1 MKISSRVIIVAMAA
15 TIAVGCNQNI
25 EQDNHLNFVL
35 DCNFDAMVG
44 DTAYLKVV
52 REGGYEFV
60 DSSRV
65 DAKGHFDLE
74 GSISKP
80 DFYILHFASNLNK
93 QITLIPDTSQH
104 IVLNAH
110 GTNYDDEYEVTGSP
124 ESESVCS
131 LVRTLCRTRMVCDS
145 LGKIF
150 RENLG
155 ASNLAGIKQV
165 LDSVYWKR
173 RKEQRKFSE
182 DFIKNN
188 PNSLAQIVCLSQ
200 YVAPRN
206 PVFDPSA
213 DYEIYKGVSDRLL
226 ALYPDNLHTRRLV
239 SYVDKIK
246 LSVQDGGKVSDMPAV
261 GSTAHNV
268 ALRGINGDT
277 VRLSSMKGKFILLDF
292 CASWSNVSAANTE
305 NLLKLYTRYK
315 GSNLAIYQVYLEESR
330 SAWVKY
336 VKENKIPW
344 TTASSVS
351 LWNCQAAQAYGVT
364 SLPATFLIYP
374 DFTIQGVNM
383 TADKLD
389 AQLSEVLTKTSKKK

>member
-1 MKISSRVIIVAMAA
+1 
-15 TIAVGCNQNI
+15 
-25 EQDNHLNFVL
+25 
-35 DCNFDAMVG
+35 
-44 DTAYLKVV
+44 
-52 REGGYEFV
+52 
-60 DSSRV
+60 
-65 DAKGHFDLE
+65 
-74 GSISKP
+74 
-80 DFYILHFASNLNK
+80 
-93 QITLIPDTSQH
+93 
-104 IVLNAH
+104 
-110 GTNYDDEYEVTGSP
+110 
-124 ESESVCS
+124 
-131 LVRTLCRTRMVCDS
+131 
-145 LGKIF
+145 
-150 RENLG
+150 
-155 ASNLAGIKQV
+155 
-165 LDSVYWKR
+165 
-173 RKEQRKFSE
+173 
-182 DFIKNN
+182 
-188 PNSLAQIVCLSQ
+188 
-200 YVAPRN
+200 
-206 PVFDPSA
+206 
-213 DYEIYKGVSDRLL
+213 
-226 ALYPDNLHTRRLV
+226 
-239 SYVDKIK
+239 
-246 LSVQDGGKVSDMPAV
+246 VQDGGKVSDMPAV